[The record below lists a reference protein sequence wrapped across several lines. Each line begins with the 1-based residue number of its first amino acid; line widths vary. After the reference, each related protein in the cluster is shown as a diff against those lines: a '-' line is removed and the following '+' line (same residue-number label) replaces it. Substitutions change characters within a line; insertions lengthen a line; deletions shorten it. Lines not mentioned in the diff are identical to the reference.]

1 MIKLSLKNLI
11 LIYVINFILFVDSYT
26 DSNQSEKSLC
36 TLLKQKYKSQF
47 TQTVDLKRRQT
58 FINPIQEVS
67 EVKVVPVNSVPYEA
81 GYKIMIN
88 EEVCDPLA
96 DMVKDKYTDKIQRL
110 RIMSDSAGDDN
121 FLDHQN
127 SMDFFLYKKRFSR
140 KRANSLVK
148 KSVLAKAKNTDK
160 DVVISKVIEDN
171 RILEEKIEKMHEFS
185 KENEELRNELSTAK
199 NKLTEKEINV
209 INEKDKKIEELA
221 KTLTERENMHK
232 KLLRDFNDLKE
243 KINKEPFKENKFQ
256 RLVEEK
262 EEQLEKINHM
272 NASYRAQL
280 IELKISMS
288 KTRDA
293 RRISLDDQYAVKI
306 DNPKTQLEEAKEILA
321 YKDQKIVE
329 QNSIIE
335 TLLAQAEYYKNKYG
349 E

>member
-1 MIKLSLKNLI
+1 MKSLSIKNSISI
-11 LIYVINFILFVDSYT
+11 LVINCLYSLDSYT

-36 TLLKQKYKSQF
+36 TLLKQKFKSQF

-58 FINPIQEVS
+58 FINPIQEVN
-67 EVKVVPVNSVPYEA
+67 EVKIIPVSSTPPEA

-88 EEVCDPLA
+88 EEVRDPLEN
-96 DMVKDKYTDKIQRL
+96 MVKDKYTDKIQRL
-110 RIMSDSAGDDN
+110 RLMSDSAGKGD
-121 FLDHQN
+121 LIDHQN

-148 KSVLAKAKNTDK
+148 KSLLAKVENTDK
-160 DVVISKVIEDN
+160 DEVISKVIEDN

-199 NKLTEKEINV
+199 NKLTEQEINV

-221 KTLTERENMHK
+221 NTLTERENMHK
-232 KLLRDFNDLKE
+232 KLLQDFNELKE
-243 KINKEPFKENKFQ
+243 KINKEPSKDNKFQ

-293 RRISLDDQYAVKI
+293 RRIS
-306 DNPKTQLEEAKEILA
+306 
-321 YKDQKIVE
+321 
-329 QNSIIE
+329 
-335 TLLAQAEYYKNKYG
+335 
-349 E
+349 